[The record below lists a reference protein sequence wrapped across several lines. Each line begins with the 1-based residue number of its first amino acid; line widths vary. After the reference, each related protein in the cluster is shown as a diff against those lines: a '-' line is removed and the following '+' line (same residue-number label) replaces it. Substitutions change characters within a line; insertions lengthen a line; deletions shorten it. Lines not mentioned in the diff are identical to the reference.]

1 MPDRA
6 MPARAQRRATNVIM
20 RALVPIAILAVTLPP
35 LADRVVAS
43 GHAAVMEALA
53 AVSPA
58 ALLAALA
65 ATAASFLGVGRY
77 EATVH
82 RWLGTGAGPGA
93 AAAIG
98 SAAVAVSQTLGSG
111 LLTGTLARWRG
122 MPGLP
127 LLGAARVTAA
137 VSVTFMAALAVLVL
151 LAAGGLGLPGGVTPL
166 VLLPGLAV
174 MILAPALSLAPH
186 RFRAA
191 MPPLGVLAALLALA
205 AADVLAAGAAFW
217 LLLPDDPALS
227 FRAVLPAF
235 ALALAAG
242 LLSGTPGGVGP
253 FEITLLTLLP
263 EAPQTGLLAG
273 ILGFRLVYFALP
285 AILGAAWLAL
295 RPTSVPEVG
304 APPPLSAGRLR
315 AACRAEAGLARQGEL
330 APLGPGGVML
340 AGITTQAVVAVS
352 DPLAPVAPGLALDML
367 SAEALRRARR
377 PLLYK
382 CGARLAAEARG
393 RGWTVL
399 AVAEEAWLD
408 PCAFRLDRPKMRGLR
423 RKLRAAEA
431 AGVTVARATALPLT
445 EMAVVAAEWA
455 AARGGERGFSMGRF
469 SPDHVAA
476 QRVWL
481 ARAEGRLL
489 GFVTFH
495 QGAREWTLDLVRLRP
510 DAPDGTAH
518 ALVAA
523 ALAEAARAGLKRLSL
538 AAVPVER
545 PLPRPLE
552 RPAAARSGAGLR
564 RFKSAFNPAWE
575 PLYAAAPGRLALGL
589 GLWDVFW
596 RVHRPLPLPT
606 PTMQRAQDDH
616 DEYRLAAGEARVAWP
631 RATHPLTTR
640 LP

>member
-1 MPDRA
+1 L
-6 MPARAQRRATNVIM
+6 RRT
-20 RALVPIAILAVTLPP
+20 
-35 LADRVVAS
+35 
-43 GHAAVMEALA
+43 
-53 AVSPA
+53 
-58 ALLAALA
+58 
-65 ATAASFLGVGRY
+65 
-77 EATVH
+77 
-82 RWLGTGAGPGA
+82 
-93 AAAIG
+93 G
-98 SAAVAVSQTLGSG
+98 SARRCR
-111 LLTGTLARWRG
+111 RWAPRCPSRACRG
-122 MPGLP
+122 RRPG
-127 LLGAARVTAA
+127 R
-137 VSVTFMAALAVLVL
+137 
-151 LAAGGLGLPGGVTPL
+151 
-166 VLLPGLAV
+166 
-174 MILAPALSLAPH
+174 
-186 RFRAA
+186 RR
-191 MPPLGVLAALLALA
+191 GVLAASARRS
-205 AADVLAAGAAFW
+205 GAA
-217 LLLPDDPALS
+217 

-263 EAPQTGLLAG
+263 EAPQTGLLAA

-295 RPTSVPEVG
+295 RPISVPEVG
-304 APPPLSAGRLR
+304 APPPLSARRLR
-315 AACRAEAGLARQGEL
+315 AAPGRGRARAAGGTRAAR
-330 APLGPGGVML
+330 
-340 AGITTQAVVAVS
+340 AGRGDAHRHHDAGRRRRG

-408 PCAFRLDRPKMRGLR
+408 PCAFRLDRPEMRGLR

-445 EMAVVAAEWA
+445 EMAAVAAEWA

-552 RPAAARSGAGLR
+552 RPAAARSGDGLR
-564 RFKSAFNPAWE
+564 RFKSAFDPSWETALCRRPGAARARARPLGRVLARAPA
-575 PLYAAAPGRLALGL
+575 LAAADPA
-589 GLWDVFW
+589 
-596 RVHRPLPLPT
+596 H
-606 PTMQRAQDDH
+606 
-616 DEYRLAAGEARVAWP
+616 AAGSR
-631 RATHPLTTR
+631 RS
-640 LP
+640 